1 MRLVKSKSNN
11 AGKAWMAFGGLLAL
25 GLVVMVIRE
34 LPAMRRELHLM
45 RM

>member
-1 MRLVKSKSNN
+1 MV
-11 AGKAWMAFGGLLAL
+11 FGGLLAL